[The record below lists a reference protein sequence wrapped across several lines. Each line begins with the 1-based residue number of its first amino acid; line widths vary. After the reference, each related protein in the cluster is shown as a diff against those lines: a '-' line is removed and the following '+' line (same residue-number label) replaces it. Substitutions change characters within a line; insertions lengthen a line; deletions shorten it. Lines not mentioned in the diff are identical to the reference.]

1 MSDGPESPLKK
12 IPASAHGPLTLPAGK
27 GGISLCKAY
36 TCATGITPFFTAA
49 ININKSS
56 EDHARIQEFSSGG
69 GGGGGGGGAQV
80 HLVY

>member
-49 ININKSS
+49 ININ
-56 EDHARIQEFSSGG
+56 
-69 GGGGGGGGAQV
+69 
-80 HLVY
+80 